1 MSKEILHT
9 SDLVD
14 AVAEKL
20 GYMPKT
26 KINVV
31 LDEFL
36 LTLSDKLADGCN
48 VRLRHVGYFSRKV
61 RKPRKYTNPR
71 AKGEVI
77 QGEGTYY
84 VGFRA
89 APDIQKLLRM
99 MYKTDSDYKANKAG
113 KE

>member
-9 SDLVD
+9 ADLVE
-14 AVAEKL
+14 AVAKTL
-20 GYMPKT
+20 NFMPKT
-26 KINVV
+26 KVSTV
-31 LDEFL
+31 LNEFL
-36 LTLSDKLADGCN
+36 LELSDRLADGCD
-48 VRLRHVGYFSRKV
+48 VRLRHVGCFSRKV

-77 QGEGTYY
+77 QGSGTYY

-99 MYKTDSDYKANKAG
+99 MYEIDSDHKVNKAG